1 MLGELMCHLTGF
13 IGLPFE
19 VTFILIGILWFLAG
33 WLISGRRMN
42 NKWSSSVE
50 FLDEE
55 LKVKVIKNVSNRR
68 KRTKSPERTK
78 SI

>member
-55 LKVKVIKNVSNRR
+55 LKAKVIKNVSNRR

>member
-1 MLGELMCHLTGF
+1 MCIRDRCHLTGF

>member
-1 MLGELMCHLTGF
+1 MLGEVMCHLTGF

-68 KRTKSPERTK
+68 KRTKSPERTEG
-78 SI
+78 I

>member
-55 LKVKVIKNVSNRR
+55 LKAKVIKNVSNRR

-78 SI
+78 SV

>member
-55 LKVKVIKNVSNRR
+55 LKAKVIKNVSNRR
-68 KRTKSPERTK
+68 KRTKAPERTK

>member
-33 WLISGRRMN
+33 WLVSGRRMN

-55 LKVKVIKNVSNRR
+55 LKAKVIKNVSNRR

-78 SI
+78 SV

>member
-33 WLISGRRMN
+33 WLISGRMMN

-55 LKVKVIKNVSNRR
+55 LKAKVIKNVSNRR
-68 KRTKSPERTK
+68 KRTKAPERTK

>member
-1 MLGELMCHLTGF
+1 MLGEVMCHLTGF